1 MVGRSIKAY
10 LEAKGIR
17 QTFVA
22 KKSGLTDGQMSDIC
36 NGKVKLDIIVYYR
49 ICKALEVPLDTFVND
64 DILKAT
70 EV

>member
-1 MVGRSIKAY
+1 MVGRAIKEY

-22 KKSGLTDGQMSDIC
+22 KKAGLTDGQMSDIC
-36 NGKVKLDIIVYYR
+36 NGKVRLDVCVYYR
-49 ICKALEVPLDTFVND
+49 ICKALELPLETFVNE
-64 DILKAT
+64 DIL

>member
-1 MVGRSIKAY
+1 MVGKAIKEY

-22 KKSGLTDGQMSDIC
+22 KKAGLTDGQMSDIC
-36 NGKVKLDIIVYYR
+36 NGKVRLDVIVYYR
-49 ICKALEVPLDTFVND
+49 ICKALELPLETFVNE
-64 DILKAT
+64 DIL

>member
-1 MVGRSIKAY
+1 MVGKAIKEY

-22 KKSGLTDGQMSDIC
+22 KKAGLTDGQMSDIC
-36 NGKVKLDIIVYYR
+36 NGKVKLDVCVYYR
-49 ICKALEVPLDTFVND
+49 ICKALEVPLDTFANE
-64 DILKAT
+64 DIL